1 MAIEQAADIVSRYG
15 KAHIKMPKDNLLV
28 QFLEAMEKEVIAQQL
43 VWNCLTAKNDVYANE
58 REVRYIIMNVPGQFE
73 DIRKSIKGKDYVEAD
88 LPLKTPDS
96 IMEILVGP
104 LAPADA
110 KATVRTLL
118 KDLGYPDISVTR
130 SAVGL

>member
-73 DIRKSIKGKDYVEAD
+73 DIRKSSD
-88 LPLKTPDS
+88 LSSDTEKKLKAVVD
-96 IMEILVGP
+96 GY
-104 LAPADA
+104 A
-110 KATVRTLL
+110 KSFA
-118 KDLGYPDISVTR
+118 
-130 SAVGL
+130 